1 MTKGKITALIVGGVL
16 FLLVLAGYGYFN
28 GLNTDRVN
36 METTITA
43 QYQSN
48 QLELDTYHKK
58 IKEAVG
64 IANVKSDKLDQVLR
78 NAVSGRYGVN
88 KDEAGN
94 RQGQGGAFFSAIVE
108 AYPDIRG
115 QLDLYDRIVDA
126 VFAGREAFKQKQNL
140 LLDRV
145 RAYEVW
151 MNDGLVQSIMIKK
164 VIGAPTDL
172 LQARIGTKVTRGQDA
187 LDQIRLI
194 VTSQATGQAFET
206 GQDEGVEIPGAKK

>member
-16 FLLVLAGYGYFN
+16 FLLALAGYGYFN

-78 NAVSGRYGVN
+78 NAVSGRYGDSN
-88 KDEAGN
+88 AAGN

-172 LQARIGTKVTRGQDA
+172 LQARIGTKVLRGQAA
-187 LDQIRLI
+187 LDQIRLV
-194 VTSQATGQAFET
+194 VTSKGTNESFESGQEEAIDF
-206 GQDEGVEIPGAKK
+206 GGKKN